1 MESNK
6 LANVI
11 GTFLTE
17 YHPRIYR
24 QKAPTVKDFPYIV
37 YRLES
42 VVNSYP
48 SEDLYLNVDIYEDPN
63 KSVKAVEQ
71 LADDIDKELN
81 HSVIIENGMNLHFER
96 EARQSIDS
104 TELLGAYLVNLRY
117 VVRAYFME
125 V

>member
-1 MESNK
+1 MDSNK
-6 LANVI
+6 LANVV
-11 GTFLTE
+11 GTFLAE

-63 KSVKAVEQ
+63 RSVKVAEG
-71 LADDIDKELN
+71 LADSIDRELN
-81 HSVIIENGMNLHFER
+81 HSVILENGMNLHFER
-96 EARQSIDS
+96 EARQSVDS
-104 TELLGAYLVNLRY
+104 TELLGAYLVNIRY
-117 VVRAYFME
+117 VVRAYFE
-125 V
+125 